1 MYLLIQMTVDPIM
14 PEDHYKIDEK
24 NKEHNFK
31 YLGREFLRFTHNS
44 RDAERIQVY
53 NFNSVLILKIQDS
66 VNKNAYLDKQPLE

>member
-1 MYLLIQMTVDPIM
+1 MTVDPIM

-53 NFNSVLILKIQDS
+53 NFNSVLILKI
-66 VNKNAYLDKQPLE
+66 